1 LAGICISVFL
11 AACGQGQTGTS
22 SQGGADGHG
31 GVAAGGNSSTST
43 VDTGGNAGTAGGS
56 SGSGGSQVGGNQV
69 GGNQVGGNQAGGSVV
84 GAGGKAAGGSQT
96 GGGPAGSS
104 QAGGGQ
110 AGGVAGGAGGGAAG
124 AGGSQAGGSQ
134 GQGGGAAGAT
144 GQGGATS
151 SGGQVG
157 GASGNGGAGV
167 GGATVPVSKPKLVT
181 SAQNAYWQEGQL
193 TEVTTSADITI
204 NDTSTSQ
211 TWDGFGGTFNEAGWD
226 VLSLLDATERDRALN
241 LLFGADGTHFAFGRI
256 PIGASDYAID
266 RYTLN
271 ETANDYTMDGFSIER
286 DKKQL
291 IPYIK
296 AALALNGNLRL
307 WASPWTPPTWMKD
320 NKAFDG
326 GNMKDDANILK
337 AHALYLAKFVEEYAK
352 VGLKIEAIHPQNE
365 PNYET
370 RYPSCLWSAALFT
383 KFIRDYLG
391 PTFAERSVTAQIFVG
406 TMSNPDSGKDP
417 GIVSAVTADSAAM
430 KFVKGFGM
438 QWGMIA
444 GVSGVKSKGL
454 PIWETEHK
462 CGNYPWETATF
473 NTSQPPNDHA
483 YGEESWGLIRDWIKA
498 GVNAY
503 SAWNMVLD
511 TKGWNLDTDRPWPQ
525 NALLT
530 VDRSTKKLNLTPA
543 YYAFRHFA
551 QFVAPGAKVV
561 ASGSSSNVVAFKNP
575 DGSIVVVLYNSGGSA
590 QKLTLGIGSA
600 KVQLSVP
607 AHGFATVNR

>member
-1 LAGICISVFL
+1 
-11 AACGQGQTGTS
+11 
-22 SQGGADGHG
+22 
-31 GVAAGGNSSTST
+31 
-43 VDTGGNAGTAGGS
+43 
-56 SGSGGSQVGGNQV
+56 
-69 GGNQVGGNQAGGSVV
+69 
-84 GAGGKAAGGSQT
+84 
-96 GGGPAGSS
+96 
-104 QAGGGQ
+104 
-110 AGGVAGGAGGGAAG
+110 
-124 AGGSQAGGSQ
+124 
-134 GQGGGAAGAT
+134 
-144 GQGGATS
+144 
-151 SGGQVG
+151 
-157 GASGNGGAGV
+157 
-167 GGATVPVSKPKLVT
+167 
-181 SAQNAYWQEGQL
+181 
-193 TEVTTSADITI
+193 
-204 NDTSTSQ
+204 
-211 TWDGFGGTFNEAGWD
+211 
-226 VLSLLDATERDRALN
+226 
-241 LLFGADGTHFAFGRI
+241 
-256 PIGASDYAID
+256 
-266 RYTLN
+266 
-271 ETANDYTMDGFSIER
+271 
-286 DKKQL
+286 
-291 IPYIK
+291 
-296 AALALNGNLRL
+296 
-307 WASPWTPPTWMKD
+307 MKD

-326 GNMKDDANILK
+326 GNMKDDANVLK

-391 PTFAERSVTAQIFVG
+391 PTFAERNVAAQIFVG

-444 GVSGVKSKGL
+444 GVAGVKSKGL

-473 NTSQPPNDHA
+473 NASQPPNDHA

-511 TKGWNLDTDRPWPQ
+511 TKGLNLDPERPWPQ
-525 NALLT
+525 NALLI
-530 VDRSTKKLNLTPA
+530 VDRSTKKLTLTPA

-561 ASGSSSNVVAFKNP
+561 ASGSSNNVVAFKNP
-575 DGSIVVVLYNSGGSA
+575 DGSIVVVIYNSGGSA
-590 QKLTLGIGSA
+590 QKLTLAIGSA